1 MNRWDVVAHQP
12 KAAHRPDLERAPV
25 RRVRDEVR
33 DGVAVAVTSVAAS
46 VMLVVVATVLMRVV
60 G

>member
-1 MNRWDVVAHQP
+1 MVNGPV
-12 KAAHRPDLERAPV
+12 KAVPAEPM

-33 DGVAVAVTSVAAS
+33 DGVAVVVTSALAS
-46 VMLVVVATVLMRVV
+46 TLLAVVATLVMKLA

>member
-1 MNRWDVVAHQP
+1 MSRPAE
-12 KAAHRPDLERAPV
+12 AASAASPT

-33 DGVAVAVTSVAAS
+33 DGVALVVTSALAS
-46 VMLVVVATVLMRVV
+46 TVLAVVATLVMKLA

>member
-1 MNRWDVVAHQP
+1 MVP
-12 KAAHRPDLERAPV
+12 PPLKAASAEPA

-33 DGVAVAVTSVAAS
+33 DGVAVVVTSALAS
-46 VMLVVVATVLMRVV
+46 TVLAVVATLLMKLA

>member
-1 MNRWDVVAHQP
+1 MSNW
-12 KAAHRPDLERAPV
+12 AAKTVGLEPPV

-33 DGVAVAVTSVAAS
+33 DGVAVIVASALAS
-46 VMLVVVATVLMRVV
+46 SILAVVATLVMKLA

>member
-1 MNRWDVVAHQP
+1 MSNWRGFPA
-12 KAAHRPDLERAPV
+12 RAELPV

-33 DGVAVAVTSVAAS
+33 DGVAVVVTSALAS
-46 VMLVVVATVLMRVV
+46 TMLAVVATLLMKLA

>member
-1 MNRWDVVAHQP
+1 MSNWTA
-12 KAAHRPDLERAPV
+12 RAVQAEPPV

-33 DGVAVAVTSVAAS
+33 DGVAVVVTSALAS
-46 VMLVVVATVLMRVV
+46 TVLAVVATLVMKLA

>member
-1 MNRWDVVAHQP
+1 MMSNWTAKPTSPQQ
-12 KAAHRPDLERAPV
+12 PV

-33 DGVAVAVTSVAAS
+33 DGVAVVLTSALAS
-46 VMLVVVATVLMRVV
+46 TLLAVVATVVMKLA

>member
-1 MNRWDVVAHQP
+1 MSNWRAE
-12 KAAHRPDLERAPV
+12 AAAAPATR

-33 DGVAVAVTSVAAS
+33 DGVAVIVTSALAS
-46 VMLVVVATVLMRVV
+46 TILAVVTTLLMKLV

>member
-1 MNRWDVVAHQP
+1 MSGWGASTSEV
-12 KAAHRPDLERAPV
+12 ERPV

-33 DGVAVAVTSVAAS
+33 DGVAVVLTSVAVSS
-46 VMLVVVATVLMRVV
+46 VIAVCVLLLTKLA

>member
-1 MNRWDVVAHQP
+1 MPNWTV
-12 KAAHRPDLERAPV
+12 RALPAEPPL

-33 DGVAVAVTSVAAS
+33 DGVAVVVTSALAS
-46 VMLVVVATVLMRVV
+46 TMLAVVATLVMKLA

>member
-1 MNRWDVVAHQP
+1 MVERNRRVDMGNGP
-12 KAAHRPDLERAPV
+12 LRAARAEPA

-33 DGVAVAVTSVAAS
+33 DGVAVVVTSALAS
-46 VMLVVVATVLMRVV
+46 TVLALVATLVMKLA

>member
-1 MNRWDVVAHQP
+1 MSNWRVEGSPSQP
-12 KAAHRPDLERAPV
+12 PT

-33 DGVAVAVTSVAAS
+33 DGVAVVLTSAVASTMVA
-46 VMLVVVATVLMRVV
+46 LIATLLMKLA

>member
-1 MNRWDVVAHQP
+1 MSSWGVLAP
-12 KAAHRPDLERAPV
+12 EEPPV

-33 DGVAVAVTSVAAS
+33 DGVAVVVFSGVTSTAVA
-46 VMLVVVATVLMRVV
+46 VFVLVLTKLA